1 MTRGRFAIVGL
12 LAVVLGFLA
21 VTAIVFNFG
30 RSGDGIETGKTYAL
44 AYTYKVTI
52 KGGGPGRVFDFAD
65 RSLPRTSIVAPV
77 RDDRGMP
84 LIEEISSMPPS
95 SVRKIVASV
104 PTRVVEGVTYPGYTY
119 VVWQYNLGVK
129 EPQSVIPEVKPRK

>member
-1 MTRGRFAIVGL
+1 MTRNRIVSVGIIVSVFGGVAVFGFWGR
-12 LAVVLGFLA
+12 
-21 VTAIVFNFG
+21 
-30 RSGDGIETGKTYAL
+30 RGDGIEVGKTYAL
-44 AYTYKVTI
+44 AYTYKATI
-52 KGGGPGRVFDFAD
+52 KGGGPGRVFDFVD
-65 RSLPRTSIVAPV
+65 RNLPRTSVVVPI

-84 LIEEISSMPPS
+84 LVEETPSMPPS

-129 EPQSVIPEVKPRK
+129 EPQSVVPTVTPSK